1 MLKRSLAVAAVGT
14 VLSIGSISPSLAA
27 PRDFVGTWVNTN
39 SNTRGITK
47 LVVRRVSGNR
57 LIVRTY
63 GSCSPRDCD
72 WGRARLTTYGNS
84 VQDRNHRSATTTY
97 NKSFANTLLTIN
109 LRGRDRLSLQ
119 SFTQFKDNSN
129 RQNYTSR
136 AVFRKR

>member
-1 MLKRSLAVAAVGT
+1 MLKRSLAIATFGVALT
-14 VLSIGSISPSLAA
+14 LGSINSTLAA

-47 LVVRRVSGNR
+47 LVVRRVRSNR
-57 LIVRTY
+57 LVVRVY

-72 WGRARLTTYGNS
+72 WGRARLTTYGKS

-97 NKSFANTLLTIN
+97 NKNFADTFLTIN
-109 LRGRDRLSLQ
+109 LRGRNKLSLQ

-136 AVFRKR
+136 EVFRKR

>member
-1 MLKRSLAVAAVGT
+1 MLKRSLAAAAVGT
-14 VLSIGSISPSLAA
+14 VMTIGSMSPSLAA
-27 PRDFVGTWVNTN
+27 PRDFVGTWVNAN

-47 LVVRRVSGNR
+47 LVVKRVAPNR
-57 LIVRTY
+57 LVVRVY

-72 WGRARLTTYGNS
+72 WGRAKLTTYGKD

-97 NKSFANTLLTIN
+97 NKSFATTFLNIN
-109 LRGRDRLSLQ
+109 LAGRNRLSLQ